1 MKKIFAIFSM
11 LVVLFQAG
19 GFALHYFVLE
29 RNSTLNGDMNEVY
42 VNISMPYQ
50 NDWQSPERVMVDKQ
64 DLSTSDHKITNEV
77 NALMHMDAD
86 PYARDRFLQLAEKIN
101 EYMSDENSSAP
112 ASKKLTVTLVSEYCE
127 RVESWVFYIIEW
139 PLKRLL
145 GQHLIL
151 STINYQSDVYSPPR
165 KA

>member
-11 LVVLFQAG
+11 IVLLFQAG

-29 RNSTLNGDMNEVY
+29 RNSTLNEVTNEVY

-50 NDWQSPERVMVDKQ
+50 NDWQSPERAIVGKQ
-64 DLSTSDHKITNEV
+64 DFPTSDHKINNEV
-77 NALMHMDAD
+77 AVQINMDAD
-86 PYARDRFLQLAEKIN
+86 PYARDRFLQLAEKMN
-101 EYMSDENSSAP
+101 EFMNDENSSAP
-112 ASKKLTVTLVSEYCE
+112 SSKKLILKLVSEYCE

-139 PLKRLL
+139 PLKRLIN
-145 GQHLIL
+145 QHLVL
-151 STINYQSDVYSPPR
+151 STINFQSDVYSPPR

>member
-1 MKKIFAIFSM
+1 M